1 MYDSV
6 MTAKIENYHLPIT
19 KMLRKFSLLCHTD
32 KGCRAIPIVHFLTSF
47 RVWGGVEPM
56 FKRKFHFGE
65 FDKVRQ
71 KSCHQMFKAKGGFLK
86 LQKWYHAGFPK
97 VFRLLILNRG
107 EDSNVCKNKR
117 GKEYYYC

>member
-1 MYDSV
+1 
-6 MTAKIENYHLPIT
+6 
-19 KMLRKFSLLCHTD
+19 
-32 KGCRAIPIVHFLTSF
+32 
-47 RVWGGVEPM
+47 M

-71 KSCHQMFKAKGGFLK
+71 KSCHQMSKARGGGGVNGFLK

-117 GKEYYYC
+117 GKKYYYC